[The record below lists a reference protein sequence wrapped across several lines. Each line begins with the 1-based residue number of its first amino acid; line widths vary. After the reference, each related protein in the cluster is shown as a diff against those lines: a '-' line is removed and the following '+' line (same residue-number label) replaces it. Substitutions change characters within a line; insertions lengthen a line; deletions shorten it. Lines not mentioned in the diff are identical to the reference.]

1 MADFDMAAALT
12 MDVVESTSIATEG
25 ARLLLI
31 PKDGCNSK
39 CVAQTRQSSRVVD
52 QIGIVFAEQRETFAI
67 RLLSLRYGFPATMF
81 LL

>member
-1 MADFDMAAALT
+1 MAGFDMAAALT
-12 MDVVESTSIATEG
+12 MDAVESTSIATEG
-25 ARLLLI
+25 ARHLLI

-52 QIGIVFAEQRETFAI
+52 QIGIVFAEQREKFAT
-67 RLLSLRYGFPATMF
+67 RPLLLLYGFPTTMF